1 MVVLDPTRAAATVG
15 FDGVWLNQRT
25 SRDALTTL
33 AIMGRE
39 VPDIGFGAAVVLTCL
54 RRPLALAA
62 QALTVWAA
70 VGGHMALDVGV
81 GHQAVV
87 EGQYG
92 YSMHAAV
99 ITPRGQPAQFAG
111 ADHRRVV
118 GRAGVEADDSRP
130 KEQGLSLAGPG
141 GLMQQMNRT
150 GSTRTDDS
158 PGVPPN

>member
-1 MVVLDPTRAAATVG
+1 M
-15 FDGVWLNQRT
+15 
-25 SRDALTTL
+25 
-33 AIMGRE
+33 
-39 VPDIGFGAAVVLTCL
+39 PDIRFGAAVVLTCL

-99 ITPRGQPAQFAG
+99 ITPRGQPAPV
-111 ADHRRVV
+111 RRRRSPSRR
-118 GRAGVEADDSRP
+118 RAGGCR
-130 KEQGLSLAGPG
+130 G
-141 GLMQQMNRT
+141 R
-150 GSTRTDDS
+150 
-158 PGVPPN
+158 